1 MRMDIEPQGECAMSR
16 MQRPFLTL
24 TAFIGLILQATS
36 PARAA
41 SLYDFSFSG
50 FIQTAVATSDAG
62 PPRLFTSLD
71 GLAFSALF
79 SIHQSSSGTTGSAT
93 LSTDLS
99 SISGNLVGSPNQS
112 TSGVSYSGNAAFL
125 SDTANNY
132 FGSVGTPSFDF
143 FYSNGNPTSDFL
155 IAQIGV
161 HSIDR
166 ADDGGILNLTL
177 QPTSASVSPV
187 PLPPALPMFASAL
200 LAPGLAAYVKR
211 KREARVRDNGVRLAA
226 MG

>member
-1 MRMDIEPQGECAMSR
+1 MYR
-16 MQRPFLTL
+16 MQRPLMML
-24 TAFIGLILQATS
+24 IACVGLILPATS

-62 PPRLFTSLD
+62 PPPRLFTSLD

-79 SIHQSSSGTTGSAT
+79 SIQQSSSGTTGSAK
-93 LSTDLS
+93 LYTDLS
-99 SISGNLVGSPNQS
+99 SIRGHLVGSPNQT
-112 TSGVSYSGNAAFL
+112 TSGVTYSGNAMLL
-125 SDTANNY
+125 SDSANDY
-132 FGSVGTPSFDF
+132 YGSILDSGSPVISFVYNDGGLVGDS
-143 FYSNGNPTSDFL
+143 L
-155 IAQIGV
+155 IAQISV
-161 HSIDR
+161 VSINR
-166 ADDGGILNLTL
+166 ADDAGPLNLTL

-200 LAPGLAAYVKR
+200 LALGLAAYVRR
-211 KREARVRDNGVRLAA
+211 KREPRVRDNLAQLAA